1 MKKFKYIF
9 KKIFFKGFL
18 FNIFLSIFIFTISIS
33 IIEKKSTRQY
43 HPKFYDY
50 ILNEKY
56 KNLNT
61 IDISSK
67 SIKYTKDNVNPDTI
81 IKKYLD
87 DNKIPYFINIPSVL
101 YKNNIISEDNKD
113 SFLIVNYKLFK
124 EHKFDLLEGEGI
136 TDNNRLQFLCSVKDR
151 KYNTNSFYNFLSEEI
166 EISESYGY
174 KNGLG
179 IEFNNV
185 KCVGKFY
192 YYPPILGS
200 YSNLINPI
208 IFINDEV
215 LFNKLLDIVITK
227 YVYMSYYSNRKLI
240 FISDINELQLNE
252 LKNYYNNNLNLEDLD
267 EILIKSHLF
276 RSFKAQEIHKSSSII
291 GSTFNKREF
300 RKNVYLYY
308 FIFSTIL
315 IYLYYI
321 VINSN
326 SAFDKKISVYLLCG
340 GNKKS
345 IILSK
350 FIQIILFL
358 IINIMLISLYVNH
371 NYTKGVINILEY
383 FQTNKIIY
391 KPVTHPKFL
400 FIGIILFLISF
411 LITGGLQLL
420 KFRKLNTSEILK
432 NRN

>member
-1 MKKFKYIF
+1 M
-9 KKIFFKGFL
+9 
-18 FNIFLSIFIFTISIS
+18 
-33 IIEKKSTRQY
+33 
-43 HPKFYDY
+43 
-50 ILNEKY
+50 NEKY

-61 IDISSK
+61 IDIHSK
-67 SIKYTKDNVNPDTI
+67 SIRNTKNNENPDII
-81 IKKYLD
+81 IKNYLD
-87 DNKIPYFINIPSVL
+87 DNKIPYFINIPSIL

-136 TDNNRLQFLCSVKDR
+136 TDNNKLQFLCSVKDR
-151 KYNTNSFYNFLSEEI
+151 KYNTNSFYNFLSKEI
-166 EISESYGY
+166 EIHEYYG
-174 KNGLG
+174 NIDGLG

-192 YYPPILGS
+192 YYPPIFGR
-200 YSNLINPI
+200 YSNSINPI
-208 IFINDEV
+208 IFINDDV

-227 YVYMSYYSNRKLI
+227 YVYRAYDSNISYLH
-240 FISDINELQLNE
+240 FVSDINELQLNE
-252 LKNYYNNNLNLEDLD
+252 LKKYYNDNLNLENLD
-267 EILIKSHLF
+267 KDMTELYLF
-276 RSFKAQEIHKSSSII
+276 KSFKAQNMHKSSSII

-350 FIQIILFL
+350 FIQIILFF
-358 IINIMLISLYVNH
+358 IINIMFISLYVNH
-371 NYTKGVINILEY
+371 NYTKGVINILGY
-383 FQTNKIIY
+383 LQTNKIIY